1 MGNKITEGIDHN
13 LKQLGHVGSSMDK
26 SGLKD
31 VHSDFG
37 KLGNPLSAEDW
48 GRSDLMTGLGSTLD
62 KNLGHDSAFRQNMAA
77 NMEGARAGIDHNL
90 KQVGIIGAGVGE
102 FLAGRNPFTPKPKD
116 PEATTSKANYSSTGK
131 AIASR
136 SGSGKRSK
144 GKLSG
149 SKDTK
154 KQGKGTLFIKK

>member
-13 LKQLGHVGSSMDK
+13 LKQLPKIGTSVEGSTIQAMSK
-26 SGLKD
+26 
-31 VHSDFG
+31 G
-37 KLGNPLSAEDW
+37 KIGNPFSAEDW

-102 FLAGRNPFTPKPKD
+102 ILAGRNPFTPKPKD

-154 KQGKGTLFIKK
+154 KQNKSSLYAKKGK